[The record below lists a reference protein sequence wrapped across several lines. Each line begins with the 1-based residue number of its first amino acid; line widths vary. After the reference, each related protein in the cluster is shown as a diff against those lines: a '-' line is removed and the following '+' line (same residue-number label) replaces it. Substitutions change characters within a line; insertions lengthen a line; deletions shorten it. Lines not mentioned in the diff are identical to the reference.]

1 MLAKQRDHVATGASE
16 PLRAGETTAVKK
28 LQSFALGPWEPAV
41 GLTVGQKQLHAGAVG
56 YESLSATG
64 QMLAKSPAYKIRLMH

>member
-28 LQSFALGPWEPAV
+28 LQS
-41 GLTVGQKQLHAGAVG
+41 
-56 YESLSATG
+56 
-64 QMLAKSPAYKIRLMH
+64 